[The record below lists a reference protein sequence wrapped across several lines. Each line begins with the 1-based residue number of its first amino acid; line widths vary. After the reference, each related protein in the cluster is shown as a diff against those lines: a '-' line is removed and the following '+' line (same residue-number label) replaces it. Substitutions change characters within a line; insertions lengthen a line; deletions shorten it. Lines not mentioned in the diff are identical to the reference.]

1 MRYED
6 MKKDPREAIVQV
18 AKFLGKFDGLSD
30 EMLNRIVEATSFGS
44 MKTNKSV
51 NYDWVEKP
59 ENCPGHIRKGI
70 VGDWQNYFNLDDDD
84 DQQLLEQFNN
94 YIENNLP
101 RELIF
106 NDF

>member
-6 MKKDPREAIVQV
+6 MKNDPKKAIVQV

-30 EMLNRIVEATSFGS
+30 EMLDRIVEATSFGS
-44 MKTNKSV
+44 MKANKSV
-51 NYDWVEKP
+51 NYEWIGKLP

-70 VGDWQNYFNLDDDD
+70 VGDWQNYFNDD

-101 RELIF
+101 SELIF